1 MNASSTLLFLYST
14 NYYALLGARIVQ
26 GFSYAFFS
34 TYQPVWINTFA
45 PKKMVT
51 QWISYAQSLSMI
63 GIIVGY
69 IVGAMAADA
78 KQLGI

>member
-14 NYYALLGARIVQ
+14 DYDVLLFARIIQ
-26 GFSYAFFS
+26 GISYAFFS

-45 PKKMVT
+45 PKKVVT

-63 GIIVGY
+63 GIIIGY
-69 IVGAMAADA
+69 MVGALAADA
-78 KQLGI
+78 K